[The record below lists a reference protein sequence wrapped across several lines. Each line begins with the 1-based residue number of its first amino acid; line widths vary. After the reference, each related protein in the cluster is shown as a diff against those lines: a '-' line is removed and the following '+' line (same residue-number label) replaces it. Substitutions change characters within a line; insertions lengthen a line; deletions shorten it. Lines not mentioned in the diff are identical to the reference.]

1 MNEKFEFTVV
11 GSGPSGWAAILAC
24 LDNGIKPTLID
35 SDNILNSTIHKI
47 AKDYDDA
54 IHKSSRY
61 SYLSGLG
68 FRKKYLRSDL
78 GYPSELNKIH
88 NIPLKK
94 SFYSVASGGFSLVWG
109 NAFLPFRFRDMIF
122 KSWPIEKILNA
133 SDYNAILRNISGF
146 ILNPDFLDLYLSG
159 NNRNILT
166 SESKVSVNRWGEV
179 YKFGESSLAL
189 NLDNCTRC
197 GLCFDGCRF
206 GSLFETRSKILE
218 MIKSDKIYY
227 APHSTLSSFTYKEGV
242 VLMAVNQSDGDAKI
256 IETKNLF
263 LASGA
268 LSSSIILAKSA
279 KIQSFT
285 LEESQSV
292 TFPIIYRKGFK
303 ILNLE
308 NIELTN
314 YFFQMFDN
322 KGRTKVH
329 IQTYPQNRIIME
341 FFKKIFLYK
350 LFRDKISVAHMFLD
364 SSISG
369 AIDIKLNKGKIKI
382 VNRKKLIS
390 YLLAYLHVLK
400 IWSFFY
406 KNGIIILPLLK
417 LNKVGESYHF
427 GSLSLKSD
435 TKSFVDS
442 YQDKVPNLRVVDASA
457 MPPMPPGPTTLSIM
471 AYSYKVVSAYLRKIN
486 NRTDL

>member
-1 MNEKFEFTVV
+1 MNEKFDFTVV

-24 LDNGIKPTLID
+24 LDNDIKPTLID
-35 SDNILNSTIHKI
+35 SDNILNSLIHKI
-47 AKDYDDA
+47 TKDYDAA
-54 IHKSSRY
+54 IVKSNRY
-61 SYLSGLG
+61 SYISGLG
-68 FRKKYLRSDL
+68 FKKKYLRSDF
-78 GYPSELNKIH
+78 GYPSEFNKIH

-122 KSWPIEKILNA
+122 RSWPSEKILTI
-133 SDYNAILRNISGF
+133 SDYSAILKNVPGF
-146 ILNPDFLDLYLSG
+146 ILNPDFLDLNLSG
-159 NNRNILT
+159 NDKKTLT
-166 SESKVSVNRWGEV
+166 SESKISVNRWGEV

-218 MIKSDKIYY
+218 MIMADKIYY
-227 APHSTLSSFTYKEGV
+227 EPHSALSSFTYQEGV
-242 VLMAVNQSDGDAKI
+242 VLMEINQSDGGAKMI
-256 IETKNLF
+256 RTNNLF
-263 LASGA
+263 LAAGA

-279 KIQSFT
+279 KHQSFK

-292 TFPIIYRKGFK
+292 TFPIVYRKGFK

-341 FFKKIFLYK
+341 FFKKVFLYK
-350 LFRDKISVAHMFLD
+350 LFGNKISVAHMFLD

-369 AIDIKLNKGKIKI
+369 VIELKLSEDKIKI

-390 YLLAYLHVLK
+390 YFLAYIHVLK

-406 KNGIIILPLLK
+406 KNGIIIFPLLK
-417 LNKVGESYHF
+417 LGKVGESYHF
-427 GSLSLKSD
+427 GSLSLKSE

-442 YQDKVPNLRVVDASA
+442 CQDQIPSLLVVDASA

-471 AYSYKVVSAYLRKIN
+471 AYSYKVVSAYLKKIN
-486 NRTDL
+486 NRADF

>member
-1 MNEKFEFTVV
+1 MNAKFDFTVV

-35 SDNILNSTIHKI
+35 SDNILDSTIHKI

-146 ILNPDFLDLYLSG
+146 ILNPDFLDLYLSE

-242 VLMAVNQSDGDAKI
+242 VLMAINQLDDGAKI

-279 KIQSFT
+279 EIQSFT

-292 TFPIIYRKGFK
+292 TFPIIYQKR
-303 ILNLE
+303 L
-308 NIELTN
+308 
-314 YFFQMFDN
+314 
-322 KGRTKVH
+322 
-329 IQTYPQNRIIME
+329 QN
-341 FFKKIFLYK
+341 F
-350 LFRDKISVAHMFLD
+350 
-364 SSISG
+364 
-369 AIDIKLNKGKIKI
+369 
-382 VNRKKLIS
+382 
-390 YLLAYLHVLK
+390 
-400 IWSFFY
+400 
-406 KNGIIILPLLK
+406 
-417 LNKVGESYHF
+417 ES
-427 GSLSLKSD
+427 
-435 TKSFVDS
+435 
-442 YQDKVPNLRVVDASA
+442 
-457 MPPMPPGPTTLSIM
+457 
-471 AYSYKVVSAYLRKIN
+471 
-486 NRTDL
+486 